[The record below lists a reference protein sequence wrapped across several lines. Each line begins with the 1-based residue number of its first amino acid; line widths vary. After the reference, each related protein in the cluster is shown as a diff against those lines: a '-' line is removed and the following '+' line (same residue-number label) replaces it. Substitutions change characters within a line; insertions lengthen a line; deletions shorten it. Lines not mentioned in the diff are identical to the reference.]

1 MTDID
6 LHYADGALL
15 RDPWEEFARLRRE
28 SPVVRTRAAGG
39 YWILT
44 RYDDIVAAG
53 LDTGRFCSGEGVSIP
68 RLRAPAPLLPFEVDP
83 PRHMRFRALVMRHFT
98 SRALAAFTPVAERI
112 CASLADGLV
121 GRSEC
126 DLMAGFVL
134 PASCHMF
141 AAHLGV
147 PEDDWHRTVDWLRP
161 WVEPPFDQARL
172 NDGLTA
178 YDDHL
183 TELSR
188 AGAMRSESLLADIAT
203 ASLDGTLLTDDERHG
218 LRFTMLLAGVETT
231 LYALGGALLL
241 LASDEP
247 LQDKLRADASLIPAF
262 VEEALR
268 LEGPAMGHTRTLT
281 RDVELRGQTL
291 RAGER
296 VLLLWASGSRDEE
309 RFAAGATVDLP
320 SASTRHLAFGVG
332 PHRCAG
338 APLARIEMR
347 VALQALLSGMPAF
360 RLDPA
365 HPIEWHPHARGVMAL
380 EVQTR

>member
-1 MTDID
+1 MTDVD

-28 SPVVRTRAAGG
+28 SPVVRTKAAGG

-53 LDTGRFCSGEGVSIP
+53 LDTDRFCSGDGVSIP
-68 RLRAPAPLLPFEVDP
+68 RLRAPVPLLPFEVDP
-83 PRHMRFRALVMRHFT
+83 PRHMRL
-98 SRALAAFTPVAERI
+98 RALAAFTPAAERI
-112 CASLADGLV
+112 CASLSAGLA

-126 DLMAGFVL
+126 ELMAGFVL

-141 AAHLGV
+141 AAHLGL
-147 PEDDWHRTVDWLRP
+147 PEGDWHRTVDWLRP

-178 YDDHL
+178 YDDYL

-188 AGAMRSESLLADIAT
+188 TGAMRPGSLLAAPPGEN
-203 ASLDGTLLTDDERHG
+203 AWLMQLDRDRHG

-247 LQDKLRADASLIPAF
+247 LQDKLRSDSALIPAF

-268 LEGPAMGHTRTLT
+268 LEGPAMGHARTLT

-309 RFAAGATVDLP
+309 RFGAGATVDLP

-347 VALQALLSGMPAF
+347 VAVQALLTALPAF